1 MILQSFSIFDSGLK
15 LLASASRDR
24 LIHVLDAGKDY
35 SLQQTLDEHSSSI
48 TAVKFAGSKSWPP
61 NQSWIW
67 ALLLSPCGCN
77 FIYLNTGLGQSEVA
91 AGSFGHLFQLQS

>member
-1 MILQSFSIFDSGLK
+1 MTLHLFHFLTGLK

-61 NQSWIW
+61 SKAGFQHCCCPLVAVI
-67 ALLLSPCGCN
+67 LS
-77 FIYLNTGLGQSEVA
+77 T
-91 AGSFGHLFQLQS
+91 